1 MYKEYTNMGR
11 GETNVN
17 RFGKILLAAALFGSG
32 LGIGTLVTSSADGVT
47 TAPGTANDPIV
58 TKSYVDE
65 AIKSLTGVTPNTGTP
80 APSTSTGSGTASASS
95 ARLVVVELKPGQTLA
110 AGEGTEFIVRNGKA
124 IAYSSTEDGI
134 SDLTDGIDLKPG
146 VVIPTNHLLLFPR
159 EGRGI
164 RPHKDSTGTI
174 YVMVRG
180 AYSHIGEDGTV
191 LK

>member
-1 MYKEYTNMGR
+1 MNHR
-11 GETNVN
+11 L
-17 RFGKILLAAALFGSG
+17 GKVILLATIFGTG
-32 LGIGTLVTSSADGVT
+32 LGIGTLVTLNADGVVS
-47 TAPGTANDPIV
+47 APGTANDPIV

-65 AIKSLTGVTPNTGTP
+65 AIKSLTGVTPNTGSTTP
-80 APSTSTGSGTASASS
+80 STGSGTVSASS

-124 IAYSSTEDGI
+124 VAYSSTEDGI

-180 AYSHIGEDGTV
+180 AYSHFGTDGTV

>member
-1 MYKEYTNMGR
+1 MNAI
-11 GETNVN
+11 
-17 RFGKILLAAALFGSG
+17 GKILLTAALFGSG
-32 LGIGTLVTSSADGVT
+32 LGIGTLVTSNANSASV
-47 TAPGTANDPIV
+47 PGTANDPIV

-65 AIKSLTGVTPNTGTP
+65 AIKSLTGITPNTGVS
-80 APSTSTGSGTASASS
+80 APSTSIGSGTAVSS
-95 ARLVVVELKPGQTLA
+95 SPRLVVVELKPGQTLA

-124 IAYSSTEDGI
+124 VAYSSTEDGI

-180 AYSHIGEDGTV
+180 SYSHFDKDGTK
-191 LK
+191 LN